1 MLALAGKAC
10 TPIHRWLLEML
21 KREVH
26 RPAHLLLDASP
37 YFITGSIYKKRH
49 LLDDDLKNDLL
60 ALMKK
65 EFNYCNWSLNHWVIL
80 NNHYHVMA
88 HSDKGV
94 DLPKIIGRLHFN
106 SGKLIRK
113 KITSELPVWWNY
125 WDYCPRDEKD
135 YMIRLNYL
143 YNNPIKH
150 GYVTNL
156 NDYLFS
162 SFHQQLAV
170 NGRDK
175 LIVQF
180 KNYPEYKTILI
191 DDDY

>member
-1 MLALAGKAC
+1 
-10 TPIHRWLLEML
+10 ML
-21 KREVH
+21 KREIH
-26 RPAHLLLDASP
+26 RPAHLLLNNHA

-49 LLDDDLKNDLL
+49 LLDDELKTDLANLMQTEFNQFNWDLK
-60 ALMKK
+60 
-65 EFNYCNWSLNHWVIL
+65 HWVIL
-80 NNHYHVMA
+80 NNHYHIIA
-88 HSDKGV
+88 HSNKGE
-94 DLPKIIGRLHFN
+94 DLPKIIGRLHFK
-106 SGKLIRK
+106 SGQLIRK

-125 WDYCPRDEKD
+125 WDYCPRDEQD

-156 NDYLFS
+156 NDYPFS
-162 SFHQQLAV
+162 SFHQQIKT
-170 NGRDK
+170 NGRDNMIK
-175 LIVQF
+175 QF